1 MATKTRERN
10 YRTNPHTAR
19 FLLRFH
25 SAAQG
30 HPAELTDDNAAEREL
45 AETEDLLDSIPVEH
59 VADHR
64 SPRQVQ
70 IMESLVR
77 EITERDVE
85 AGSQA
90 QAYTEGMTRAGK
102 WTAGRDGNAS
112 AWITRMIDK
121 ARELRLSAAR
131 KPEVAQPGQV
141 RQGRYAV
148 EHQGVLKFFHV
159 GHGKAGTRWEGFT
172 FLDVRASDET
182 YAIRNRATKT
192 EILALIAADPETAM
206 NRYGQELGECG
217 DCGRTL
223 TDAES
228 RRIGRG
234 PICRNK

>member
-30 HPAELTDDNAAEREL
+30 HPAEL
-45 AETEDLLDSIPVEH
+45 AETEDLLDSVPVEH

-64 SPRQVQ
+64 SPRQAELMGELIAQ
-70 IMESLVR
+70 IRELDSESA
-77 EITERDVE
+77 DK
-85 AGSQA
+85 A
-90 QAYTEGMTRAGK
+90 QAYTEGMTQAGK
-102 WTAGRDGNAS
+102 WTTGREGNAS
-112 AWITRMIDK
+112 AWISRMIAK
-121 ARELRLSAAR
+121 VAELRAAR
-131 KPEVAQPGQV
+131 PAVQVAQPGQV
-141 RQGRYAV
+141 REGRYAV